1 MVPLGELVII
11 TLTELLTSSSQNAGV
26 FRHHSH
32 IYNLLVLPEKTSFPR
47 IAFLSASVNW

>member
-32 IYNLLVLPEKTSFPR
+32 IF
-47 IAFLSASVNW
+47 